1 MKRSLPTRRLMALAC
16 FALFALV
23 ASPVLGADSSSKAD
37 APSYKN
43 LFKYLP
49 TDSSSLAVIDVKAV
63 RSSPYFDRA
72 TDYLKSQGQV
82 QGLSKLLSSDTEA
95 IEDQSVER
103 VAVGF
108 PATSARS
115 APERSTAILQGTFSE
130 SSMKS
135 LFNSEVEGFTTVD
148 IDDTLKGYQKDDT
161 VAVLLDDSH
170 LLVVSGPSS
179 YRDRALNTARGKA
192 KSLADGSLPTGILE
206 HLDTSKGIWMINN
219 SGSLPKAASEGIVE
233 MGLAL
238 GVQKTLDIQAV
249 FRSDSEEAAKE
260 LESQLAKASSEH
272 AGNSMVEMLG
282 IGPLLANLKQRRE
295 GLIVV
300 ATTSMTS
307 SEVDTLIERLEQVV
321 GQMGGSSGSNPLQIP
336 GSSSNKNEPKD
347 NTSEDTSSD
356 DDGAE
361 ADFN

>member
-1 MKRSLPTRRLMALAC
+1 MNMKRSLPTRRLMALAC
-16 FALFALV
+16 FALFAMV
-23 ASPVLGADSSSKAD
+23 ASPVLGADSSSKAET
-37 APSYKN
+37 PSYKK
-43 LFKYLP
+43 LFEYLP
-49 TDSSSLAVIDVKAV
+49 TDSASLAVIDVQAV
-63 RSSPYFDRA
+63 RGSPYFDRA
-72 TDYLKSQGQV
+72 TDYLKSQGRV
-82 QGLSKLLSSDTEA
+82 EGLSKLLSSDTKAVEN
-95 IEDQSVER
+95 QSVDR

-108 PATSARS
+108 PATSSRS
-115 APERSTAILQGTFSE
+115 TPERSTAILQGTFSE

-135 LFNSEVEGFTTVD
+135 LFTSEVEGFSTVD
-148 IDDTLKGYQKDDT
+148 IDDELKGYQKDDT

-170 LLVVSGPSS
+170 LLVVKGASS

-192 KSLADGSLPTGILE
+192 KSLADGSLPTRILQ
-206 HLDTSKGIWMINN
+206 HLDTSKGVWMINN
-219 SGSLPKAASEGIVE
+219 SSSLPKAASEGIVE

-260 LESQLAKASSEH
+260 LEAQLAKAGSEH

-282 IGPLLANLKQRRE
+282 IGPLLSNLKQRRE

-321 GQMGGSSGSNPLQIP
+321 GQMGNNALPIP
-336 GSSSNKNEPKD
+336 GRSPGSDESAD
-347 NTSEDTSSD
+347 STSEDASSD

>member
-1 MKRSLPTRRLMALAC
+1 MKRWIPTRRLMAFVC

-23 ASPVLGADSSSKAD
+23 ATPVLGADSSPKAET
-37 APSYKN
+37 PSYKK
-43 LFKYLP
+43 LFEYLP
-49 TDSSSLAVIDVKAV
+49 TDSASLAVIDVKAV

-72 TDYLKSQGQV
+72 TDYLKSQGRV
-82 QGLSKLLSSDTEA
+82 EGLSKLLSSDTDA
-95 IEDQSVER
+95 VEDQSVDR

-108 PATSARS
+108 PATSS
-115 APERSTAILQGTFSE
+115 SSTPERSTAILQGTFSE

-135 LFNSEVEGFTTVD
+135 LFTSEVEGFRTVD
-148 IDDTLKGYQKDDT
+148 IDDELKGYQKDDT

-170 LLVVSGPSS
+170 LLVVKGPNS

-192 KSLADGSLPTGILE
+192 KSLADGSLPTRILT

-238 GVQKTLDIQAV
+238 GIQGKLDIQAV
-249 FRSDSEEAAKE
+249 LRSNSEEAARE
-260 LESQLAKASSEH
+260 LEAQLKEASSEH

-282 IGPLLANLKQRRE
+282 IGPLLSNLKHRRE

-307 SEVDTLIERLEQVV
+307 SEVDSLIERLEQVV
-321 GQMGGSSGSNPLQIP
+321 GQQGQNALPLPGRSSGNDESADT
-336 GSSSNKNEPKD
+336 SSD
-347 NTSEDTSSD
+347 DTSSD

>member
-16 FALFALV
+16 FALFAMV
-23 ASPVLGADSSSKAD
+23 ASPVLGADSSSKAET
-37 APSYKN
+37 PSYKK
-43 LFKYLP
+43 LFEYLP
-49 TDSSSLAVIDVKAV
+49 TDSASLAVIDVQAV
-63 RSSPYFDRA
+63 RGSPYFDRA
-72 TDYLKSQGQV
+72 TDYLKSQGRV
-82 QGLSKLLSSDTEA
+82 EGLSKLLSSDTKAVEN
-95 IEDQSVER
+95 QSVDR

-108 PATSARS
+108 PATSSRS

-135 LFNSEVEGFTTVD
+135 LFTSEVEGFSTVD
-148 IDDTLKGYQKDDT
+148 IDDELKGYQKDDT

-170 LLVVSGPSS
+170 LLVVKGASS

-192 KSLADGSLPTGILE
+192 KSLADGSLPTRILQ
-206 HLDTSKGIWMINN
+206 HLDTSKGVWMINN
-219 SGSLPKAASEGIVE
+219 SSSLPKAASEGIVE

-260 LESQLAKASSEH
+260 LEAQLAKAGSEH

-282 IGPLLANLKQRRE
+282 IGPLLSNLKQRRE

-321 GQMGGSSGSNPLQIP
+321 GQMGNNALPIP
-336 GSSSNKNEPKD
+336 GRSPGSDESAD
-347 NTSEDTSSD
+347 STSEDASSD